1 MSQLQ
6 LQHAARRS
14 DLQLEHLPQGQQR
27 GDRRGAERADLAA
40 AQLSGGR
47 RWLAGGHGACQGA
60 HGRGRH
66 PELYGEKWIIMD
78 QQVYI
83 V

>member
-1 MSQLQ
+1 MIFNDFWSSEDPLG
-6 LQHAARRS
+6 
-14 DLQLEHLPQGQQR
+14 DGR
-27 GDRRGAERADLAA
+27 GTKRADLAA

-66 PELYGEKWIIMD
+66 PELYGGK
-78 QQVYI
+78 
-83 V
+83 